1 MVILQLKLSELMTQK
16 NVTITDIEKTT
27 GLNKNTINSILTGA
41 SKNPTANTLRAIAK
55 ALDVSLEFILSD
67 EEMNIEGL
75 NKDQMRIFSEAT
87 ASTINIIIDKDLR
100 FTIDK
105 INTLIKEIYQYSVKI
120 NPPYIDERFINW
132 IVDKHNKS

>member
-1 MVILQLKLSELMTQK
+1 MTQK
-16 NVTITDIEKTT
+16 NITISDIEKLT

-67 EEMNIEGL
+67 NEINIDAL
-75 NKDQMRIFSEAT
+75 DKNQMKIFSEVT
-87 ASTINIIIDKDLR
+87 STTIDIIINKNLS

-105 INTLIKEIYQYSVKI
+105 LNSLIKEIYQYSVKVD
-120 NPPYIDERFINW
+120 PPYIDERFIHW
-132 IVDKHNKS
+132 IIDKHS

>member
-1 MVILQLKLSELMTQK
+1 MANLQLKLSELMTQK
-16 NVTITDIEKTT
+16 NITISDIEKLT

-67 EEMNIEGL
+67 NEINIDAL
-75 NKDQMRIFSEAT
+75 DKNQMKIFSEVT
-87 ASTINIIIDKDLR
+87 STTIDIIINKNLS

-105 INTLIKEIYQYSVKI
+105 LNSLIKEIYQYSVKVD
-120 NPPYIDERFINW
+120 PPYIDERFIHW
-132 IVDKHNKS
+132 IIDKHS

>member
-1 MVILQLKLSELMTQK
+1 MTQK
-16 NVTITDIEKTT
+16 NITISDIEKLT

-67 EEMNIEGL
+67 NEINIDAL
-75 NKDQMRIFSEAT
+75 DKNQMKIFSEVT
-87 ASTINIIIDKDLR
+87 STTIDIIINKNLS

-105 INTLIKEIYQYSVKI
+105 LNSLIKEIYQYSVKVD
-120 NPPYIDERFINW
+120 PPYIDERFIHW
-132 IVDKHNKS
+132 IIDKHNKS

>member
-1 MVILQLKLSELMTQK
+1 MANLQLKLSELMTQK
-16 NVTITDIEKTT
+16 NITISDIEKLT

-67 EEMNIEGL
+67 NEINIDAL
-75 NKDQMRIFSEAT
+75 DKNQMKIFSEVT
-87 ASTINIIIDKDLR
+87 SKTIDIIINKNLS

-105 INTLIKEIYQYSVKI
+105 LNSLIKEIYQYSVKVD
-120 NPPYIDERFINW
+120 PPYIDERFIHW
-132 IVDKHNKS
+132 IIDKHNKS

>member
-1 MVILQLKLSELMTQK
+1 M
-16 NVTITDIEKTT
+16 
-27 GLNKNTINSILTGA
+27 TGA

-87 ASTINIIIDKDLR
+87 AATINIIIDKDLR

-105 INTLIKEIYQYSVKI
+105 LNTLIKEIYQYSVKI
-120 NPPYIDERFINW
+120 NPPFIDERFINW

>member
-1 MVILQLKLSELMTQK
+1 MANLQLKLSELMTQK
-16 NVTITDIEKTT
+16 NVTISDIEKTT

-67 EEMNIEGL
+67 DETNIDAL
-75 NKDQMRIFSEAT
+75 NKDQMKIFSDVTSA
-87 ASTINIIIDKDLR
+87 TINIIIDKYLS

-105 INTLIKEIYQYSVKI
+105 LNSLIKEIYQYSVKI
-120 NPPYIDERFINW
+120 NPPYIDDRFINW

>member
-1 MVILQLKLSELMTQK
+1 MANLQLKLSELMTQK
-16 NVTITDIEKTT
+16 NVTVSDIEKTT

-41 SKNPTANTLRAIAK
+41 SKNPTANTLRSIAK

-67 EEMNIEGL
+67 EEMNIDGL
-75 NKDQMRIFSEAT
+75 NKDQMKIFSEVTSAT
-87 ASTINIIIDKDLR
+87 IDIIINKDLK

-105 INTLIKEIYQYSVKI
+105 LHVLIKEIYQYSVKI
-120 NPPYIDERFINW
+120 NPPFIDERFINW